1 MSRGF
6 GGSARIVWQDENTV
20 VYEYAPFNLNE
31 PEYRNSEHVYD
42 GRITI
47 SKDSMVEPEIHEK
60 LKVMHSG
67 KKKLIIKRLRRD
79 VDFGALLYAGKITIE
94 NSCYCWHLV
103 GTEKN
108 IGMKAMKIV
117 FRIYDHY
124 QDEGTLSE
132 TVSLYY

>member
-1 MSRGF
+1 MRIKRG
-6 GGSARIVWQDENTV
+6 GW
-20 VYEYAPFNLNE
+20 NE

-108 IGMKAMKIV
+108 IGMMAMKIV